1 MPWDIDTIIRAVGYP
16 GLFAC
21 IFAETGLLIGFF
33 LPGDTLLIAA
43 GVLAQRGHFDIAIVI
58 AVTIAG
64 AILGDATGY
73 LVGRKAGP
81 LLFQKDEG
89 RFFPKKRLLQG
100 KRFFDKHG
108 GKTIFIARFI
118 GYVRTAA
125 PTVAGASEMPPGK
138 FFTYNILGG
147 VAWVLALALGSYYL
161 GSAIQNIERGAVFLF
176 GGALLL
182 TLIPVGWEFYRRR
195 RTKQGKT
202 ARGEKLLHRLKVYLI
217 GEDDN
222 LATAQHEAQPQEITD
237 AVNRRRQ
244 EGPAEKQA

>member
-16 GLFAC
+16 GLFLC

-89 RFFPKKRLLQG
+89 RFFPKKRLLQA
-100 KRFFDKHG
+100 KRFFDRHG
-108 GKTIFIARFI
+108 GKTIFAARFI

-125 PTVAGASEMPPGK
+125 PTVAGAAEMPAPA
-138 FFTYNILGG
+138 FFAYNIAGG
-147 VAWVLALALGSYYL
+147 VAWVFALALGAYYA
-161 GSAIQNIERGAVFLF
+161 GSFVQSLERGAVFLF
-176 GGALLL
+176 GGAVVLS
-182 TLIPVGWEFYRRR
+182 LIPIGWHFYR
-195 RTKQGKT
+195 KW
-202 ARGEKLLHRLKVYLI
+202 RGRKVAAPI
-217 GEDDN
+217 DSAPE
-222 LATAQHEAQPQEITD
+222 TP
-237 AVNRRRQ
+237 R
-244 EGPAEKQA
+244 